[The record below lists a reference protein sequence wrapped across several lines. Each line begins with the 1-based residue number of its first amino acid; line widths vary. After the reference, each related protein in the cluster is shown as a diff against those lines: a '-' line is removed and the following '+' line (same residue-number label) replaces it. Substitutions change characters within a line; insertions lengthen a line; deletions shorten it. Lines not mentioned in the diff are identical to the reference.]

1 MRLKEPA
8 HVAVVALPTV
18 TCMKKTKMKVVM
30 KKIVMKKRLKFVFL
44 SD

>member
-1 MRLKEPA
+1 MRFKEPA
-8 HVAVVALPTV
+8 HVAVVALATV

-30 KKIVMKKRLKFVFL
+30 KKTLRFVFS